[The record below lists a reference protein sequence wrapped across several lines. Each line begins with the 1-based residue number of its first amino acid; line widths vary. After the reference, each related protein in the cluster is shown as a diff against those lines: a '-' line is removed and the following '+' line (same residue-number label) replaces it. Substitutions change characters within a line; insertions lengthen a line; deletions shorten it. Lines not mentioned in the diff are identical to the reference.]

1 MRKVVLPILTI
12 CSVQAFS
19 QSIDMEVVSSTG
31 TYMEQPNGSLSSTMG
46 EVTTTTLQQSNAHL
60 TQGFQQPM
68 FLLTSINQ
76 PEEKILN
83 IEVFPNPTVDVIN
96 LKSDESNL
104 IYRVIDLKGQ
114 IIEEGTLINGQTKIN
129 LLPFA
134 KNIYIIEV
142 YSPTKNIKNIFKV
155 TKN

>member
-31 TYMEQPNGSLSSTMG
+31 TYMEQPNGSLNSTMG

-76 PEEKILN
+76 PEEEILN
-83 IEVFPNPTVDVIN
+83 IEVFPNPTVDYVYLKAEEN
-96 LKSDESNL
+96 LFFK
-104 IYRVIDLKGQ
+104 IIDLTGKVLNEGQ
-114 IIEEGTLINGQTKIN
+114 LINGQTKIN
-129 LLPFA
+129 LSDYA
-134 KNIYIIEV
+134 DNIYLLELI
-142 YSPTKNIKNIFKV
+142 SKKAPTKKVFKI
-155 TKN
+155 TKQ